1 MKEKLIVFL
10 LLPISGIIF
19 FILGTKY
26 KNGCKR
32 NLLILYTILLTV
44 VDEFIKV
51 FLAYIVNIKGFNFA
65 GNLIY
70 PMRNEFASSYGSFL
84 NKNISMKILI
94 CINIFMFIFSIV
106 IYNVHIKKY
115 GKSFWSDWFI
125 IFTSSGL
132 FSSLID
138 KIFWGGS
145 LDYINLANNVLLDLK
160 DIYMLFG
167 IVLIICEVILN
178 EKVSLFKIR
187 R

>member
-1 MKEKLIVFL
+1 MKQELILFL

-19 FILGTKY
+19 FILGSKY
-26 KNGCKR
+26 KYGCKR
-32 NLLILYTILLTV
+32 NLLMLYTILLSV

-51 FLAYIVNIKGFNFA
+51 LLAYIVNIKGLNFHSK
-65 GNLIY
+65 LIY
-70 PMRNEFASSYGSFL
+70 PIKNEFASSYCSFF

-94 CINIFMFIFSIV
+94 CVNIFMFIFSTV

-125 IFTSSGL
+125 IFTSAGL
-132 FSSLID
+132 ISSLID

-145 LDYINLANNVLLDLK
+145 LDYINIANNIILDLK

-178 EKVSLFKIR
+178 EKVSLFNIR